1 MVSLATEHAPP
12 NVVQEG
18 DGSLR
23 VDLTTDGPMAA
34 QESLYILHEQA
45 DCLGSDIKVGNFIA
59 AIILF
64 LITIIGSGPWA
75 QGLGPWAQLDL

>member
-23 VDLTTDGPMAA
+23 VCDLTTDGPMAA

-45 DCLGSDIKVGNFIA
+45 DCLGSDAKVGNCIA
-59 AIILF
+59 AVILF
-64 LITIIGSGPWA
+64 LAAVIGSGPRA
-75 QGLGPWAQLDL
+75 